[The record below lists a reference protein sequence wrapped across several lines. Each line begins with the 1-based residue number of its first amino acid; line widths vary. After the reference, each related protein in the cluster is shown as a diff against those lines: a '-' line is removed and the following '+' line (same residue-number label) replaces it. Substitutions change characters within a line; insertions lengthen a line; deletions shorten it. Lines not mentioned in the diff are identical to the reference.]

1 MMKPRS
7 DGGPACGWGDGSQR
21 CGKLAAWELRC
32 APRRA
37 DSRRGSWPGDVDVL
51 RVCPRHL
58 EAVTG
63 ERRVLGPPAP
73 LGEPG

>member
-1 MMKPRS
+1 MMKPRA
-7 DGGPACGWGDGSQR
+7 DGGPACGWEDGWRR
-21 CGKLAAWELRC
+21 CGAPAAWELRC

-51 RVCPRHL
+51 RVCSHHL
-58 EAVTG
+58 QLATG

-73 LGEPG
+73 LEEPG